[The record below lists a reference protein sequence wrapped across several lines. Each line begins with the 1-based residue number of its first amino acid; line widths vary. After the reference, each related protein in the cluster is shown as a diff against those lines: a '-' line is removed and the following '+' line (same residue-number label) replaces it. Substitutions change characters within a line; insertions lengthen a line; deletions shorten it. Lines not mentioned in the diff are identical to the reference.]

1 MCDLDLIKRLRF
13 YQDFDWNELIDLRIK
28 PKFIPKVEKAESFI
42 PKDRELMKYSDY
54 LRNEEKKK
62 EKDDYSEEEEEDLDE
77 PYDADWAKKHFF
89 I

>member
-42 PKDRELMKYSDY
+42 PKDRELMNY

>member
-28 PKFIPKVEKAESFI
+28 PKFIPKVEKAEFFI
-42 PKDRELMKYSDY
+42 PKDRELMKY